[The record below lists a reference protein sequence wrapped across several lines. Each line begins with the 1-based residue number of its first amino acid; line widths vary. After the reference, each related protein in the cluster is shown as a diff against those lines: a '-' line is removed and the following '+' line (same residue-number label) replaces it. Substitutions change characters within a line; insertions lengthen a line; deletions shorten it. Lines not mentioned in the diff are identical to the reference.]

1 MDGIDPEMVE
11 KFEGRMDDD
20 IEGDGDLEEDEELMR
35 EEEAEMDEEE
45 AAMRARNIVRVRPMQ
60 VLMGDNP
67 GRQKAVYEFL
77 ILR

>member
-1 MDGIDPEMVE
+1 
-11 KFEGRMDDD
+11 MDDD

-60 VLMGDNP
+60 VLMGDNL
-67 GRQKAVYEFL
+67 GRERLFMSFL
-77 ILR
+77 YYGN

>member
-1 MDGIDPEMVE
+1 
-11 KFEGRMDDD
+11 MDDD
-20 IEGDGDLEEDEELMR
+20 IEGDGNLEEDEELMR

-67 GRQKAVYEFL
+67 GREKDVYEFL